1 MNTVETINEHSTCVT
16 LRSMKARS
24 GMSDRDN
31 GLFEKKIIICLAEY
45 NGLVFEKDYVNNT
58 VMNDLGK
65 TELPT

>member
-1 MNTVETINEHSTCVT
+1 MNTVETINKHSACVT
-16 LRSMKARS
+16 LMSMKARS